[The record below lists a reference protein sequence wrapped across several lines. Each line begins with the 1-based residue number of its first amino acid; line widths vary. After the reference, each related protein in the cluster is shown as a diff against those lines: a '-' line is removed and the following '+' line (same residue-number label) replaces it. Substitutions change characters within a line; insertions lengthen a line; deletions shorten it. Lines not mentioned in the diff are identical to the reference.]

1 MLPGKPTHFTVD
13 STATGDA
20 PVDVSIASTGKNVAR
35 KPTVAKKSD
44 GIHDVSYVPPP
55 VGDPYDV
62 SCGHRDRS
70 IHIERP
76 CAHSLLDACTR
87 N

>member
-1 MLPGKPTHFTVD
+1 MIVISGLEPGKVLPGKPTNFTVD

-20 PVDVSIASTGKNVAR
+20 PVDVGITSNGKNVAR
-35 KPTVAKKSD
+35 KPTVTKKGD

-62 SCGHRDRS
+62 SC
-70 IHIERP
+70 
-76 CAHSLLDACTR
+76 LLKE
-87 N
+87 